1 LLLNQFEILKRLEF
15 HHPMVP
21 QAASVLAVG
30 L

>member
-15 HHPMVP
+15 HQPMVP
-21 QAASVLAVG
+21 QAARVLSTA